1 MYPKCC
7 ARRDW
12 MVSCDVPGRVF
23 LRRRCAHQWHEPE
36 LTRGDFDA
44 MVADPGQKYPDLEAV
59 ARDTGHD
66 GTLAGSSL
74 LDASDA
80 GGGG

>member
-23 LRRRCAHQWHEPE
+23 LCRRCAHQWHEPE

-44 MVADPGQKYPDLEAV
+44 MVADP
-59 ARDTGHD
+59 
-66 GTLAGSSL
+66 LAGSSL